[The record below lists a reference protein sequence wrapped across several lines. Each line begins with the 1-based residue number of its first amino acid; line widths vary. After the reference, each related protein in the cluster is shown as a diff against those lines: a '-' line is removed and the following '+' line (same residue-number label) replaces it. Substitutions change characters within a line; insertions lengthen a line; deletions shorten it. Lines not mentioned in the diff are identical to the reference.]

1 MIWLWLDKLYKVTY
15 WFTLYLWDFYF
26 GDEDILNI
34 LKDFSLTSKKWT
46 SVLQSSGPFFLLIM
60 FDTLYIIDSVIKV
73 NTKAQVKSSGYCR
86 TMCSFRFSLKK
97 KKKTSIHLSSPIL
110 KCIFHVLKIKVNF
123 YEYVNWTCQ
132 ITFERKL
139 GCLLECS
146 QIFIYKLNAN

>member
-1 MIWLWLDKLYKVTY
+1 MGFLFWRWGYLEHLKRLFSDLKEMNFCAAILRAFLSIDNVWH
-15 WFTLYLWDFYF
+15 TLYNWFCHQSKYQSPSKEF
-26 GDEDILNI
+26 WILQNHV
-34 LKDFSLTSKKWT
+34 LFS
-46 SVLQSSGPFFLLIM
+46 FFI
-60 FDTLYIIDSVIKV
+60 
-73 NTKAQVKSSGYCR
+73 
-86 TMCSFRFSLKK
+86 KK